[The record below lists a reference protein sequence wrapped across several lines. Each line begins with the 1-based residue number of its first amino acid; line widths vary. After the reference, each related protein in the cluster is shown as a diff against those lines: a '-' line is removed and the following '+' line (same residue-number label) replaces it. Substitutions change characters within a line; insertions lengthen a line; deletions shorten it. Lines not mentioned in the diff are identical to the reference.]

1 MPTPIW
7 SNVMSPTGWG
17 GVTISTNNPKVDGT
31 YYDIISSD
39 YVSLAASGKMH
50 LVSNSGIELITP
62 GYVTASGMIVQ
73 KLFTQQLNKIDA
85 AGNILTQYPGTTG
98 SLVYKVDN
106 QIVNTNS
113 TFVVN
118 TGINKLIMP
127 GVTVN
132 RALFVSDG
140 GIPAQING
148 SHPSRELAIFPY
160 VEYILPQ
167 LGQPPSPPEVN
178 ISGANFK
185 VNNIQIGENISS
197 YKDTILTHQGTGPA
211 AWMPAAYLKAEGV
224 KWNRYPK
231 RAISIERDRVIFY
244 GSRPPWALLGS
255 SDDYVGF
262 TGETLDKEF
271 ALDDTI
277 AIIKAATLAV
287 TYVKPAINIT
297 FAALNDN
304 PDTSF
309 LSIFDPIDAFT
320 DANGD
325 SNPGTIMLICPDIGA
340 SMLPA
345 GVTCV
350 NGYAFSVKKG
360 GYLSM
365 QLEPDAT
372 SKWGCGAGPFN
383 APNSNTFKPNTLNH
397 ISTRPNTSTSFN
409 MLAENIDFSIYG
421 YRSTTSG
428 NYDAN
433 LFSLDSSGNNKG
445 LIPAFLI
452 DSNIDN
458 AVSGSMS
465 SGVFLTGYLDR
476 AKLLPTGYYI
486 DESPKVCIN
495 TRTPYVIASIS
506 NKTAGNLLS
515 SYSSLTVN
523 GSTYTDSLI
532 TKELYVTPKPGIAI
546 SSEYVV
552 NALLTINAAGKI
564 ISRKPTINPTAP
576 PSPTNVSLLV
586 SGHKEFSISWTQSSD
601 GGKKIINYI
610 IESSMNG
617 GGTWT
622 TVSTD
627 KILRG
632 MSSQTSCTI
641 IGQEPSINYSFRVS
655 AQNAIGISN
664 PSEASVSMTSNGNV
678 PQCPKNMV
686 QTRTFGEST
695 SDIALSWTAPAEYG
709 STAVSGYVIQESEND
724 GISWVNYNNT
734 SDTLITDREYETIYG
749 LSNNIDYLYRVYA
762 INDSGQSTYA
772 FVRSSGNSLLDEEV
786 DEAIKDVLS
795 NWDFGSILFTGVCT
809 V

>member
-17 GVTISTNNPKVDGT
+17 GVTISTNNPKVDGK

-62 GYVTASGMIVQ
+62 GYVTASGMILQ

-85 AGNILTQYPGTTG
+85 AGNILTQYPGTIG

-106 QIVNTNS
+106 QAVNTNS
-113 TFVVN
+113 TFIVN
-118 TGINKLIMP
+118 TGINKLTMP
-127 GVTVN
+127 NVTAN
-132 RALFVSDG
+132 RPIFVSDG
-140 GIPAQING
+140 GSTTNPT
-148 SHPSRELAIFPY
+148 RELAIFSP
-160 VEYILPQ
+160 VEYIPQ
-167 LGQPPSPPEVN
+167 KTVEGSIIPAEVN
-178 ISGANFK
+178 ISGANLT
-185 VNNIQIGENISS
+185 VSNIQIGANISS
-197 YKDTILTHQGTGPA
+197 YKDTILTHQGSGPA
-211 AWMPAAYLKAEGV
+211 AWMPAIYLKAEGV

-231 RAISIERDRVIFY
+231 RAISIERDRIIFY
-244 GSRPPWALLGS
+244 PSKPTWALLGS
-255 SDDYVGF
+255 TDDYVGF
-262 TGETLDKEF
+262 TLSETLDKEF
-271 ALDDTI
+271 SLDDTI
-277 AIIKAATLAV
+277 AIIKADTLAV
-287 TYVKPAINIT
+287 TYVKPAVSIT
-297 FAALNDN
+297 YAAINDN

-309 LSIFDPIDAFT
+309 LSIFEPTDAFT

-325 SNPGTIMLICPDIGA
+325 SNPGSIMLICPDIGA
-340 SMLPA
+340 SMIPA
-345 GVTCV
+345 GVTSV

-372 SKWGCGAGPFN
+372 SRWGCGAGPFN
-383 APNSNTFKPNTLNH
+383 DPNSNTFKPNTLNH

-433 LFSLDSSGNNKG
+433 LFSLDSSGNNIG

-476 AKLLPTGYYI
+476 AKLLPTGYNI

-515 SYSSLTVN
+515 SYSSLTVS

-532 TKELYVTPKPGIAI
+532 TKELYVTPKPGITI

-552 NALLTINAAGKI
+552 NALLTINSDGKI

-576 PSPTNVSLLV
+576 PPPTNVSSLA
-586 SGHKEFSISWTQSSD
+586 SGHDEFSISWTQSYD

-610 IESSMNG
+610 IEFSANS

-622 TVSTD
+622 TLPQGPYL
-627 KILRG
+627 ILRG
-632 MSSQTSCTI
+632 IADQTSCTI
-641 IGQEPSINYSFRVS
+641 IGLPSVSNYVFRVS
-655 AQNAIGISN
+655 AQNAVGIGN
-664 PSEASVSMTSNGNV
+664 PSEASIAMTPDESV
-678 PQCPKNMV
+678 PECPKDMS

-695 SDIALSWTAPAEYG
+695 SDIALSWTAPSAAG
-709 STAVSGYVIQESEND
+709 SSAVSGYVIEESEND
-724 GISWVNYNNT
+724 GISWVNYNNSST
-734 SDTLITDREYETIYG
+734 PINNTYETIYG
-749 LSNNIDYLYRVYA
+749 LSNNIDYLYRASA
-762 INDSGQSTYA
+762 INASGHSAYA

>member
-62 GYVTASGMIVQ
+62 GYVTASGMILQ

-85 AGNILTQYPGTTG
+85 SGNILTQYPGTTG

-106 QIVNTNS
+106 QTVNTNS

-127 GVTVN
+127 NVTVN
-132 RALFVSDG
+132 RPIFVSDG
-140 GIPAQING
+140 GSTANPT
-148 SHPSRELAIFPY
+148 RELAIFSP
-160 VEYILPQ
+160 VEYIPQ
-167 LGQPPSPPEVN
+167 KTVEGSIIPAEVN

-185 VNNIQIGENISS
+185 VGNIQIGENISS
-197 YKDTILTHQGTGPA
+197 YKDTILTHQGSGPA
-211 AWMPAAYLKAEGV
+211 AWMPAIYLKAEGV

-231 RAISIERDRVIFY
+231 RAISIERDRIIFY
-244 GSRPPWALLGS
+244 PSKPTWALLGS

-262 TGETLDKEF
+262 TLSETLDKEF
-271 ALDDTI
+271 SLDDTI
-277 AIIKAATLAV
+277 AIIKADTLAV
-287 TYVKPAINIT
+287 TYVKPAVSIT
-297 FAALNDN
+297 YAAINDN

-309 LSIFDPIDAFT
+309 LSIFEPTDAFT

-325 SNPGTIMLICPDIGA
+325 SNPGSIMLICPDIGS
-340 SMLPA
+340 SMIPA
-345 GVTCV
+345 GVTSV

-383 APNSNTFKPNTLNH
+383 NPNSNTFKPNTLNH

-433 LFSLDSSGNNKG
+433 LFSLDSSGNNIG

-458 AVSGSMS
+458 AVSGSMT
-465 SGVFLTGYLDR
+465 GVILTGYSDR
-476 AKLLPTGYYI
+476 EKLLPIGYHI

-495 TRTPYVIASIS
+495 TRTPYVMASIN

-515 SYSSLTVN
+515 SYSSLTIN

-532 TKELYVTPKPGIAI
+532 TKELYITPKPGITI

-552 NALLTINAAGKI
+552 NALLTINSDGKI

-641 IGQEPSINYSFRVS
+641 IGQEPSISYSFRVS

-664 PSEASVSMTSNGNV
+664 PSEASVSMTSNQNV

-709 STAVSGYVIQESEND
+709 SKAVSGYVIQESEND
-724 GISWVNYNNT
+724 GISWINYNNT
-734 SDTLITDREYETIYG
+734 SGTLITDREYETIYG

>member
-85 AGNILTQYPGTTG
+85 SGNILTQYPGTTG

-106 QIVNTNS
+106 QTVNTNS

-127 GVTVN
+127 NVTVN

-140 GIPAQING
+140 GSTANPT
-148 SHPSRELAIFPY
+148 RELAIFSP
-160 VEYILPQ
+160 VEYIPQ
-167 LGQPPSPPEVN
+167 KTVEGSIIPAEVN

-185 VNNIQIGENISS
+185 VGNIQIGENISS
-197 YKDTILTHQGTGPA
+197 YKDTILTHQGSGPA
-211 AWMPAAYLKAEGV
+211 AWMPAIYLKAEGV

-231 RAISIERDRVIFY
+231 RAISIERDRIIFY
-244 GSRPPWALLGS
+244 PSKPTWALLGS

-262 TGETLDKEF
+262 TLSETLDKEF
-271 ALDDTI
+271 SLDDTI
-277 AIIKAATLAV
+277 AIIKADTLAV
-287 TYVKPAINIT
+287 TYVKPAVSIT
-297 FAALNDN
+297 YAAINDN

-309 LSIFDPIDAFT
+309 LSIFEPTDAFT

-325 SNPGTIMLICPDIGA
+325 SNPGSIMLICPDIGS
-340 SMLPA
+340 SMIPA
-345 GVTCV
+345 GVTSV

-372 SKWGCGAGPFN
+372 SRWGCGAGPFN
-383 APNSNTFKPNTLNH
+383 DPNSNTFKPNTLNH

-433 LFSLDSSGNNKG
+433 LFSLDSSGNNIG

-458 AVSGSMS
+458 AVSGSMT
-465 SGVFLTGYLDR
+465 GVILTGYSDR
-476 AKLLPTGYYI
+476 EKLLPIGYHI

-495 TRTPYVIASIS
+495 TRTPYVMASIN

-515 SYSSLTVN
+515 SYSSLTVS

-532 TKELYVTPKPGIAI
+532 TKELYVTPKPGITI

-552 NALLTINAAGKI
+552 NALLTINSDGKI

-641 IGQEPSINYSFRVS
+641 IGQEPSISYSFRVS

>member
-7 SNVMSPTGWG
+7 SNIMSPTGWD
-17 GVTISTNNPKVDGT
+17 GVTISTNNPKVDGK

-62 GYVTASGMIVQ
+62 GYVTASGMILQ

-85 AGNILTQYPGTTG
+85 SGNILTQYPGTTG

-106 QIVNTNS
+106 QTVNTNS

-127 GVTVN
+127 NATVN

-140 GIPAQING
+140 GNTALFNG
-148 SHPSRELAIFPY
+148 TSPTRELAIFPY
-160 VEYILPQ
+160 VEYILP
-167 LGQPPSPPEVN
+167 LGLPPSTPEVN

-185 VNNIQIGENISS
+185 VGNIQIGENISS
-197 YKDTILTHQGTGPA
+197 YKDTILTHQGSGPA
-211 AWMPAAYLKAEGV
+211 AWMPAIYLKAEGV

-231 RAISIERDRVIFY
+231 RAISIERDRIIFY
-244 GSRPPWALLGS
+244 PGKPTWALLGS
-255 SDDYVGF
+255 TDDYVGF
-262 TGETLDKEF
+262 TLSETLDKEF
-271 ALDDTI
+271 SLDDTI
-277 AIIKAATLAV
+277 AIIKADTLAV
-287 TYVKPAINIT
+287 TYVKPAVSIT
-297 FAALNDN
+297 YAAINDN

-309 LSIFDPIDAFT
+309 LSIFEPTDAFT

-325 SNPGTIMLICPDIGA
+325 SNPGSIMLICPDIGV
-340 SMLPA
+340 SMIPA

-372 SKWGCGAGPFN
+372 SRWGCGAGPFN
-383 APNSNTFKPNTLNH
+383 DPNSNTFKPNTLNH

-433 LFSLDSSGNNKG
+433 LFSLDSSGNNTG

-476 AKLLPTGYYI
+476 AKLLPTGYNI

-515 SYSSLTVN
+515 SYSSLTVS

-532 TKELYVTPKPGIAI
+532 TKELYVTPKPGITI
-546 SSEYVV
+546 SSEYIV
-552 NALLTINAAGKI
+552 NALLTINSAGKI

-576 PSPTNVSLLV
+576 PSPTNVSSLV
-586 SGHKEFSISWTQSSD
+586 SGHDEFSISWTQSSD
-601 GGKKIINYI
+601 GGKKIVNYI
-610 IESSMNG
+610 IEFSANSG
-617 GGTWT
+617 STWT
-622 TVSTD
+622 IVSTNQ
-627 KILRG
+627 ILRG
-632 MSSQTSCTI
+632 MSNQTSCTV
-641 IGQEPSINYSFRVS
+641 IGFSPSVNYSFRVS

-664 PSEASVSMTSNGNV
+664 PSEASVSMTSNQNV
-678 PQCPKNMV
+678 PECPKDV
-686 QTRTFGEST
+686 SQTRTFGEST
-695 SDIALSWTAPAEYG
+695 SDIALSWTEPAKNG
-709 STAVSGYVIQESEND
+709 SSAVSGYIIEESEND
-724 GISWVNYNNT
+724 GMSWVNYNTSSNLINNT
-734 SDTLITDREYETIYG
+734 YETIYG

-772 FVRSSGNSLLDEEV
+772 FVRSSGNSLVEEEV

>member
-62 GYVTASGMIVQ
+62 GYVTASGMILQ

-85 AGNILTQYPGTTG
+85 SGNILTQYPGTTG

-106 QIVNTNS
+106 QTVNTNS

-127 GVTVN
+127 NVTVN

-140 GIPAQING
+140 GSTANPT
-148 SHPSRELAIFPY
+148 RELAIFSP
-160 VEYILPQ
+160 VEYIPQ
-167 LGQPPSPPEVN
+167 KTVEGSIIPAEVN

-185 VNNIQIGENISS
+185 VGNIQIGENISS
-197 YKDTILTHQGTGPA
+197 YKDTILTHQGSGPA
-211 AWMPAAYLKAEGV
+211 AWMPAIYLKAEGV

-231 RAISIERDRVIFY
+231 RAISIERDRIIFY
-244 GSRPPWALLGS
+244 PSKPTWALLGS

-262 TGETLDKEF
+262 TLSETLDKEF
-271 ALDDTI
+271 SLDDTI
-277 AIIKAATLAV
+277 AIIKADTLAV
-287 TYVKPAINIT
+287 TYVKPAVSIT
-297 FAALNDN
+297 YAAINDN

-309 LSIFDPIDAFT
+309 LSIFEPTDAFT

-325 SNPGTIMLICPDIGA
+325 SNPGSIMLICPDIGS
-340 SMLPA
+340 SMIPA
-345 GVTCV
+345 GVTSV

-383 APNSNTFKPNTLNH
+383 SADANTFKPNTLNH

-433 LFSLDSSGNNKG
+433 LFSLDSSGNNIG

-458 AVSGSMS
+458 AVSGSMT
-465 SGVFLTGYLDR
+465 GVILTGYSDR
-476 AKLLPTGYYI
+476 EKLLPIGYHI

-495 TRTPYVIASIS
+495 TRTPYVMASIN

-515 SYSSLTVN
+515 SYSSLTVS

-532 TKELYVTPKPGIAI
+532 TKELYVTPKPGITI

-552 NALLTINAAGKI
+552 NALLTINSDGKI

-641 IGQEPSINYSFRVS
+641 IGQEPSISYSFRVS

-678 PQCPKNMV
+678 PQCPKDMV

>member
-62 GYVTASGMIVQ
+62 GYVTASGMILQ

-85 AGNILTQYPGTTG
+85 SGNILTQYPGTTG

-106 QIVNTNS
+106 QTVNTNS

-127 GVTVN
+127 NVTVN
-132 RALFVSDG
+132 RPIFVSDG
-140 GIPAQING
+140 GSTANPT
-148 SHPSRELAIFPY
+148 RELAIFSP
-160 VEYILPQ
+160 VEYIPQ
-167 LGQPPSPPEVN
+167 KTVEGSIIPAEVN

-185 VNNIQIGENISS
+185 VGNIQIGENISS
-197 YKDTILTHQGTGPA
+197 YKDTILTHQGSGPA
-211 AWMPAAYLKAEGV
+211 AWMPAIYLKAEGV

-231 RAISIERDRVIFY
+231 RAISIERDRIIFY
-244 GSRPPWALLGS
+244 PSKPTWALLGS

-262 TGETLDKEF
+262 TLSETLDKEF
-271 ALDDTI
+271 SLDDTI
-277 AIIKAATLAV
+277 AIIKADTLAV
-287 TYVKPAINIT
+287 TYVKPAVSIT
-297 FAALNDN
+297 YAAINDN

-309 LSIFDPIDAFT
+309 LSIFEPTDAFT

-325 SNPGTIMLICPDIGA
+325 SNPGSIMLICPDIGS
-340 SMLPA
+340 SMIPA
-345 GVTCV
+345 GVTSV

-383 APNSNTFKPNTLNH
+383 NPNSNTFKPNTLNH

-433 LFSLDSSGNNKG
+433 LFSLDSSGNNIG

-458 AVSGSMS
+458 AVSGSMT
-465 SGVFLTGYLDR
+465 GVILTGYSDR
-476 AKLLPTGYYI
+476 EKLLPIGYHI

-495 TRTPYVIASIS
+495 TRTPYVMASIN

-515 SYSSLTVN
+515 SYSSLTIN

-532 TKELYVTPKPGIAI
+532 TKELYITPKPGITI

-552 NALLTINAAGKI
+552 NALLTINSDGKI

-641 IGQEPSINYSFRVS
+641 IGQEPSISYSFRVS

-664 PSEASVSMTSNGNV
+664 PSEASVSMTSNQNV
-678 PQCPKNMV
+678 PECPKDV
-686 QTRTFGEST
+686 FQTRTFGEST

-709 STAVSGYVIQESEND
+709 SKAVSGYVIQESEND
-724 GISWVNYNNT
+724 GISWINYNNT
-734 SDTLITDREYETIYG
+734 SGTLITDREYETIYG

>member
-1 MPTPIW
+1 
-7 SNVMSPTGWG
+7 
-17 GVTISTNNPKVDGT
+17 
-31 YYDIISSD
+31 
-39 YVSLAASGKMH
+39 
-50 LVSNSGIELITP
+50 
-62 GYVTASGMIVQ
+62 
-73 KLFTQQLNKIDA
+73 
-85 AGNILTQYPGTTG
+85 
-98 SLVYKVDN
+98 
-106 QIVNTNS
+106 
-113 TFVVN
+113 
-118 TGINKLIMP
+118 
-127 GVTVN
+127 
-132 RALFVSDG
+132 
-140 GIPAQING
+140 
-148 SHPSRELAIFPY
+148 
-160 VEYILPQ
+160 
-167 LGQPPSPPEVN
+167 
-178 ISGANFK
+178 
-185 VNNIQIGENISS
+185 
-197 YKDTILTHQGTGPA
+197 
-211 AWMPAAYLKAEGV
+211 
-224 KWNRYPK
+224 
-231 RAISIERDRVIFY
+231 
-244 GSRPPWALLGS
+244 
-255 SDDYVGF
+255 
-262 TGETLDKEF
+262 
-271 ALDDTI
+271 
-277 AIIKAATLAV
+277 
-287 TYVKPAINIT
+287 
-297 FAALNDN
+297 
-304 PDTSF
+304 
-309 LSIFDPIDAFT
+309 
-320 DANGD
+320 
-325 SNPGTIMLICPDIGA
+325 
-340 SMLPA
+340 
-345 GVTCV
+345 
-350 NGYAFSVKKG
+350 
-360 GYLSM
+360 M

-372 SKWGCGAGPFN
+372 SRWGCGAGPFN
-383 APNSNTFKPNTLNH
+383 DPNSNTFKPNTLNH

-532 TKELYVTPKPGIAI
+532 TKELYVTPKPGIAV

-772 FVRSSGNSLLDEEV
+772 FVRSSGNSLLEEEV

>member
-17 GVTISTNNPKVDGT
+17 GVTISTNNPKVDGR

-85 AGNILTQYPGTTG
+85 AGNTLSQYPGTTG
-98 SLVYKVDN
+98 SLVFKVDD
-106 QIVNTNS
+106 QTVNTNS
-113 TFVVN
+113 TFIVN
-118 TGINKLIMP
+118 TGINKLTMP
-127 GVTVN
+127 NVTVN

-140 GIPAQING
+140 GSTANPT
-148 SHPSRELAIFPY
+148 RELAIFSP
-160 VEYILPQ
+160 VEYIPQ
-167 LGQPPSPPEVN
+167 KTVEGSIIPAEVN
-178 ISGANFK
+178 ITGANLT
-185 VNNIQIGENISS
+185 VSNIQIGEDISS
-197 YKDTILTHQGTGPA
+197 YKDTILTHQGSGPA
-211 AWMPAAYLKAEGV
+211 AWMPAVYLKAEGV

-231 RAISIERDRVIFY
+231 RAISIFEDRIIFY
-244 GSRPPWALLGS
+244 TSKPTWALLGS
-255 SDDYVGF
+255 ADDYAGF
-262 TGETLDKEF
+262 SLDTLDKEF
-271 ALDDTI
+271 SLGDTI
-277 AIIKAATLAV
+277 AIIKADTLAV
-287 TYVKPAINIT
+287 TYVKAAVTVTFPA
-297 FAALNDN
+297 DE
-304 PDTSF
+304 PDPSTSF
-309 LSIFDPIDAFT
+309 ASIFESTNAFT

-325 SNPGTIMLICPDIGA
+325 SNPGYVMLICPDIGT
-340 SMLPA
+340 STIPA

-372 SKWGCGAGPFN
+372 SKWGCGPGPFN
-383 APNSNTFKPNTLNH
+383 NADANTFKPNTLNH

-421 YRSTTSG
+421 YRSTTRG

-433 LFSLDSSGNNKG
+433 LFSLDSSGNNIG

-452 DSNIDN
+452 DSNINN
-458 AVSGSMS
+458 AVSGSMT
-465 SGVFLTGYLDR
+465 GVILTGYSDR
-476 AKLLPTGYYI
+476 EKLEPVGYHV

-495 TRTPYVIASIS
+495 TRTPYVMASINNITS
-506 NKTAGNLLS
+506 DKFLS

-532 TKELYVTPKPGIAI
+532 TKELYVTPKPGITI

-552 NALLTINAAGKI
+552 NALLTINSAGKI
-564 ISRKPTINPTAP
+564 VSRKPTINPTAP
-576 PSPTNVSLLV
+576 PSPTNVSSLV
-586 SGHKEFSISWTQSSD
+586 SGHDEFSISWTQSSD

-610 IESSMNG
+610 IEFSTNSGN
-617 GGTWT
+617 TWT

-641 IGQEPSINYSFRVS
+641 IGQEPTINYLFRVS

-664 PSEASVSMTSNGNV
+664 PSEPSISMTSDQSL
-678 PQCPKNMV
+678 PECPKDIS
-686 QTRTFGEST
+686 QTRIFGEST
-695 SDIALSWTAPAEYG
+695 SDIALSWTAPTSAG
-709 STAVSGYVIQESEND
+709 SSAVSGYIIEESEND
-724 GISWVNYNNT
+724 GISWVNYNISSSLIINT
-734 SDTLITDREYETIYG
+734 YETIYG
-749 LSNNIDYLYRVYA
+749 LSNNIDYLYRVSA
-762 INDSGQSTYA
+762 INDSGESAYA
-772 FVRSSGNSLLDEEV
+772 FVRSGGNSLLEEEV

>member
-106 QIVNTNS
+106 QTVNTNS
-113 TFVVN
+113 TFIVN
-118 TGINKLIMP
+118 TGINKLTMP
-127 GVTVN
+127 NVTVN
-132 RALFVSDG
+132 RPIFVSDG
-140 GIPAQING
+140 GSTANPT
-148 SHPSRELAIFPY
+148 RELAIFSP
-160 VEYILPQ
+160 VEYIPQ
-167 LGQPPSPPEVN
+167 KTVEGSIIPAEVN
-178 ISGANFK
+178 ITGANLT
-185 VNNIQIGENISS
+185 VSNIQIGADISS

-211 AWMPAAYLKAEGV
+211 AWMPAVYLKAEGV

-231 RAISIERDRVIFY
+231 RAISIFEDRVIFY
-244 GSRPPWALLGS
+244 TSKPTWALLGS
-255 SDDYVGF
+255 TDDYAGF
-262 TGETLDKEF
+262 TLDTLDEEF
-271 ALDDTI
+271 SLGDTI
-277 AIIKAATLAV
+277 AIIKADTLAV
-287 TYVKPAINIT
+287 TYVKAAVSIT
-297 FAALNDN
+297 FPADE
-304 PDTSF
+304 PDPSTSF
-309 LSIFDPIDAFT
+309 ASIFESTNAFT

-325 SNPGTIMLICPDIGA
+325 SNPGYVMLICPDIGT
-340 SMLPA
+340 STIPA

-372 SKWGCGAGPFN
+372 SKWGCGPGPFN
-383 APNSNTFKPNTLNH
+383 NADANTFKPNTLNH

-421 YRSTTSG
+421 YKSTTRG
-428 NYDAN
+428 NYDVN
-433 LFSLDSSGNNKG
+433 LFSLDGSGNNTG

-452 DSNIDN
+452 DSNINN
-458 AVSGSMS
+458 AISGSMT
-465 SGVFLTGYLDR
+465 GVILTGYSDR
-476 AKLLPTGYYI
+476 EKLLPIGYHI

-495 TRTPYVIASIS
+495 TRTPYVMASI
-506 NKTAGNLLS
+506 NNITPDKFLS

-532 TKELYVTPKPGIAI
+532 TKELYVTPKPGITI
-546 SSEYVV
+546 SSEYIV
-552 NALLTINAAGKI
+552 NALLTINSAGKI

-576 PSPTNVSLLV
+576 PSPTNVSSLV
-586 SGHKEFSISWTQSSD
+586 SGHNEFSISWTQSSD
-601 GGKKIINYI
+601 GGKKIVNYI
-610 IESSMNG
+610 IEFSANSG
-617 GGTWT
+617 STWT
-622 TVSTD
+622 TLPQGAYL
-627 KILRG
+627 ILRG
-632 MSSQTSCTI
+632 IANQTSCTV
-641 IGQEPSINYSFRVS
+641 IGLSPSVNYLFRVS
-655 AQNAIGISN
+655 AQNTVGISN
-664 PSEASVSMTSNGNV
+664 PSEASAPMISNESV
-678 PQCPKNMV
+678 PECPKDIS

-695 SDIALSWTAPAEYG
+695 SDIALSWTAPTSAG
-709 STAVSGYVIQESEND
+709 SSAVSGYIIEESEND
-724 GISWVNYNNT
+724 GISWVNYNTSSSLIINT
-734 SDTLITDREYETIYG
+734 YETIYG
-749 LSNNIDYLYRVYA
+749 LSNNIDYLYRVSA
-762 INDSGQSTYA
+762 INDSGESAYA
-772 FVRSSGNSLLDEEV
+772 FVRSAGNSLLDEEV

>member
-106 QIVNTNS
+106 QTVNTNS

-127 GVTVN
+127 NVTVN
-132 RALFVSDG
+132 RPLFVSDG
-140 GIPAQING
+140 GSTANPT
-148 SHPSRELAIFPY
+148 RELAIFSP
-160 VEYILPQ
+160 VEYIPQ
-167 LGQPPSPPEVN
+167 KTVEGSIIPAEVN

-185 VNNIQIGENISS
+185 VGNIQIGENISS
-197 YKDTILTHQGTGPA
+197 YKDTILTHQGSGPA
-211 AWMPAAYLKAEGV
+211 AWMPAIYLKAEGV

-231 RAISIERDRVIFY
+231 RAISIERDRIIFY
-244 GSRPPWALLGS
+244 PSKPTWALLGS

-262 TGETLDKEF
+262 TLSETLDKEF
-271 ALDDTI
+271 SLDDTI
-277 AIIKAATLAV
+277 AIIKADTLAV
-287 TYVKPAINIT
+287 TYVKPAVSIT
-297 FAALNDN
+297 YAAINDN

-309 LSIFDPIDAFT
+309 LSIFEPTDAFT
-320 DANGD
+320 DANGN
-325 SNPGTIMLICPDIGA
+325 SNPGSIMLICPDIGS
-340 SMLPA
+340 SMIPA
-345 GVTCV
+345 GVTSV

-383 APNSNTFKPNTLNH
+383 SANANTFKPNTLNH

-433 LFSLDSSGNNKG
+433 LFSLDGSGNNTG

-452 DSNIDN
+452 DSNIN
-458 AVSGSMS
+458 NSVSGSMT
-465 SGVFLTGYLDR
+465 GVILTGYSDR
-476 AKLLPTGYYI
+476 EKLLPIGYHI

-495 TRTPYVIASIS
+495 TRTPYVMASIN

-532 TKELYVTPKPGIAI
+532 TKELYVTPKPGITI

-552 NALLTINAAGKI
+552 NALLTINSAGKI

-576 PSPTNVSLLV
+576 PSPTNVSSLV

-664 PSEASVSMTSNGNV
+664 PSEASVSMTSNQNV

-762 INDSGQSTYA
+762 INASGQSTYA

>member
-17 GVTISTNNPKVDGT
+17 GVTISTNNPKVDGK

-62 GYVTASGMIVQ
+62 GYVTASGMILQ

-85 AGNILTQYPGTTG
+85 SGNILTQYPGTTG

-106 QIVNTNS
+106 QTVNTNS

-127 GVTVN
+127 NVTVN
-132 RALFVSDG
+132 RPIFVSDG
-140 GIPAQING
+140 GSTANPT
-148 SHPSRELAIFPY
+148 RELAIFSP
-160 VEYILPQ
+160 VEYIPQ
-167 LGQPPSPPEVN
+167 KTVEGSIIPAEVN

-185 VNNIQIGENISS
+185 VGNIQIGENISS
-197 YKDTILTHQGTGPA
+197 YKDTILTHQGSGPA
-211 AWMPAAYLKAEGV
+211 AWMPAIYLKAEGV

-231 RAISIERDRVIFY
+231 RAISIERDRIIFY
-244 GSRPPWALLGS
+244 PSKPTWALLGS

-262 TGETLDKEF
+262 TLSETLDKEF
-271 ALDDTI
+271 SLDDTI
-277 AIIKAATLAV
+277 AIIKADTLAV
-287 TYVKPAINIT
+287 TYVKPAVSIT
-297 FAALNDN
+297 YAAINDN

-309 LSIFDPIDAFT
+309 LSIFEPTDAFT

-325 SNPGTIMLICPDIGA
+325 SNPGSIMLICPDIGS
-340 SMLPA
+340 SMIPA
-345 GVTCV
+345 GVTSV

-383 APNSNTFKPNTLNH
+383 NPNSNTFKPNTLNH

-433 LFSLDSSGNNKG
+433 LFSLDSSGNNIG

-458 AVSGSMS
+458 AVSGSMT
-465 SGVFLTGYLDR
+465 GVILTGYSDR
-476 AKLLPTGYYI
+476 EKLLPIGYHI

-495 TRTPYVIASIS
+495 TRTPYVMASIN

-515 SYSSLTVN
+515 SYSSLTIN

-532 TKELYVTPKPGIAI
+532 TKELYITPKPGITI

-552 NALLTINAAGKI
+552 NALLTINSDGKI

-641 IGQEPSINYSFRVS
+641 IGQEPSISYSFRVS

-664 PSEASVSMTSNGNV
+664 PSEASVSMTSNQNV

-709 STAVSGYVIQESEND
+709 SKAVSGYVIQESEND
-724 GISWVNYNNT
+724 GISWINYNNT
-734 SDTLITDREYETIYG
+734 SGTLITDREYETIYG

>member
-31 YYDIISSD
+31 YYDIISHD

-62 GYVTASGMIVQ
+62 GYVTASGMILQ

-85 AGNILTQYPGTTG
+85 AGHILTQYPGATG
-98 SLVYKVDN
+98 SLVYKVDD
-106 QIVNTNS
+106 QTVNTNS
-113 TFVVN
+113 TFIVN
-118 TGINKLIMP
+118 TGINKLTMP
-127 GVTVN
+127 NATVN

-140 GIPAQING
+140 GNTALFNG
-148 SHPSRELAIFPY
+148 TSPTRELAIFPY
-160 VEYILPQ
+160 VEYILP
-167 LGQPPSPPEVN
+167 LGLPPSTPEVN
-178 ISGANFK
+178 INGANFK
-185 VNNIQIGENISS
+185 VSNIQIGEDISS

-211 AWMPAAYLKAEGV
+211 AWMPAVYLKAEGV

-231 RAISIERDRVIFY
+231 RAISIFEDRVIFY
-244 GSRPPWALLGS
+244 RSKPTWALLGS
-255 SDDYVGF
+255 TDDYAGF
-262 TGETLDKEF
+262 TLDTLDKEF
-271 ALDDTI
+271 SLGDTI
-277 AIIKAATLAV
+277 AIIKADTLAV
-287 TYVKPAINIT
+287 TYVKPAVSVT
-297 FAALNDN
+297 FPADE
-304 PDTSF
+304 PDPSTSF
-309 LSIFDPIDAFT
+309 ASIFESTNAFT

-325 SNPGTIMLICPDIGA
+325 TNPGYVMLICPDIGT
-340 SMLPA
+340 STIPA

-372 SKWGCGAGPFN
+372 SKWGCGPGPFN
-383 APNSNTFKPNTLNH
+383 NADASTFKPNTLNH

-421 YRSTTSG
+421 YRSTTRG

-433 LFSLDSSGNNKG
+433 LFSLDSSDNNTG

-452 DSNIDN
+452 DSNINN
-458 AVSGSMS
+458 AVSGSMT
-465 SGVFLTGYLDR
+465 GVILTGYLDR
-476 AKLLPTGYYI
+476 EKLLPTGYHI

-495 TRTPYVIASIS
+495 TRTPYVMASIN

-515 SYSSLTVN
+515 SYSSLTVS

-532 TKELYVTPKPGIAI
+532 TKELYVTPKPGITI

-552 NALLTINAAGKI
+552 NALLTINSDGKI

-576 PSPTNVSLLV
+576 PPPTNVSSLV

-610 IESSMNG
+610 IEVSANS

-622 TVSTD
+622 TVSD
-627 KILRG
+627 NEILRG
-632 MSSQTSCTI
+632 MSNQTSCTI
-641 IGQEPSINYSFRVS
+641 IGQQPTVNYLFRVS
-655 AQNAIGISN
+655 AQNAVGISN

-695 SDIALSWTAPAEYG
+695 SDIALSWTAPTSYG

-772 FVRSSGNSLLDEEV
+772 FVRSAGNSLLDEEV

>member
-106 QIVNTNS
+106 QTVNTNS
-113 TFVVN
+113 TFIVN
-118 TGINKLIMP
+118 TGINKLTMP
-127 GVTVN
+127 NVTVN
-132 RALFVSDG
+132 RPIFVSDG
-140 GIPAQING
+140 GSTANPT
-148 SHPSRELAIFPY
+148 RELAIFSP
-160 VEYILPQ
+160 VEYIPQ
-167 LGQPPSPPEVN
+167 KTVEGSIIPAEVN
-178 ISGANFK
+178 ITGANLT
-185 VNNIQIGENISS
+185 VSNIQIGADISS

-211 AWMPAAYLKAEGV
+211 AWMPAVYLKAEGV

-231 RAISIERDRVIFY
+231 RAISIFEDRVIFY
-244 GSRPPWALLGS
+244 TSKPTWALLGS
-255 SDDYVGF
+255 TDDYAGF
-262 TGETLDKEF
+262 TLDTLDEEF
-271 ALDDTI
+271 SLGDTI
-277 AIIKAATLAV
+277 AIIKADTLAV
-287 TYVKPAINIT
+287 TYVKAAVSIT
-297 FAALNDN
+297 FPADE
-304 PDTSF
+304 PDPSTSF
-309 LSIFDPIDAFT
+309 ASIFESTNAFT

-325 SNPGTIMLICPDIGA
+325 SNPGYVMLICPDIGT
-340 SMLPA
+340 STIPA

-532 TKELYVTPKPGIAI
+532 TKELYVTPKPGITI
-546 SSEYVV
+546 SSEYIV
-552 NALLTINAAGKI
+552 NALLTINSAGKI

-632 MSSQTSCTI
+632 MLSQTSCTI